1 MTPDYSP
8 FRHLNDIGG
17 GEEIEGLFVDGK
29 TGEPILIRA
38 QGDYWMN
45 PFVLRFVPIKDLKH
59 EGYQDYLELFHREQ
73 PHLKNSENEAGAP
86 GY

>member
-8 FRHLNDIGG
+8 FRHLNEIGEG
-17 GEEIEGLFVDGK
+17 IEGLFVDGN

-45 PFVLRFVPIKDLKH
+45 PFALRFVPVKDLKH
-59 EGYQDYLELFHREQ
+59 EGYQDYLELFRRESN
-73 PHLKNSENEAGAP
+73 LKDREREAGAP